1 MTNNVQA
8 LSAAELMTT
17 GGGDWD
23 WGDFQ
28 GGFTSALALGCAFT
42 LNPVLCVGTAIGAVI
57 GKYL

>member
-17 GGGDWD
+17 GGGDRD

-42 LNPVLCVGTAIGAVI
+42 LNPVLCVGTAIGAVL
-57 GKYL
+57 GEYL

>member
-8 LSAAELMTT
+8 LSAAELITT

-28 GGFTSALALGCAFT
+28 GGFTAALGVGCAVT
-42 LNPVLCVGTAIGAVI
+42 LNPVLCLGTAIGVVI
-57 GKYL
+57 GEYL